1 MIKGSHHSTISKQKM
16 SNAKKGKP
24 VNPPGYKHGSE
35 TLKKMSD
42 ATKLQM
48 ENIERRNKTAS
59 IWKGKHLPEEL
70 KIKIGLGNKGKTV
83 SAETRLKI
91 SNAHKGKK
99 LSDIHKLHLSISHK
113 DMKGDKNPCWRG
125 GISFEPYC
133 PKWTKEFKIRIR
145 AFFDYR
151 CIICGTSEKELKKRL
166 CCHHVEYNKQACCDG
181 KPAHF
186 ATLCTKHHA
195 MTNHDRTRWE
205 TIIHKI
211 IDEIYNGRSYF
222 TQEEFELTYNKVYI
236 G

>member
-24 VNPPGYKHGSE
+24 VNPPGYKHSPE

-42 ATKLQM
+42 TTKLQM
-48 ENIERRNKTAS
+48 KDVKRRNKTAS
-59 IWKGKHLPEEL
+59 IWKGKHLPDEL

-91 SNAHKGKK
+91 SNAKKGKK

-113 DMKGDKNPCWRG
+113 SMKGDKNPCWRG

-133 PKWTKEFKIRIR
+133 SKWTKEFKTRIR

-151 CIICGTSEKELKKRL
+151 CIICGTSEKELEKCL
-166 CCHHVEYNKQACCDG
+166 CCHHVEYNKQACCDS

-205 TIIHKI
+205 SIIHRI
-211 IDEIYNGRSYF
+211 IDEIYDGRSYF
-222 TQEEFELTYNKVYI
+222 TQDEFELTYNKVYI